1 MAFFASLMMMNSQAQ
16 NITVKLWDNTSA
28 PHSNHLQVEE
38 KDEGQERISYTTS
51 AELYIYEANP
61 AKATGQAVVICPGG
75 GYFLV
80 AIGHEGHQFAEWFA
94 EQGITAAVL
103 KYRMPNGVAQVPMED
118 AAEAL
123 RYMKQDYAGRKS
135 LRQVGIM
142 GFSAGGHLA
151 ASTAVGMLASNGEK
165 SRHAKVRA
173 DFAILFYPVVTGNPA
188 LTHKGSY
195 DNLLGADR
203 SQELTDRWD
212 PNLKINSK
220 TPPTFL
226 VHSSNDTGVNP
237 QNSGDFH
244 AQLKALNI
252 PTELHFFPTGGHGWG
267 FNDSFEHKREWQT
280 LLSEWL
286 KGLQTRKAK

>member
-51 AELYIYEANP
+51 AELYIYEADP

-80 AIGHEGHQFAEWFA
+80 AMGHEGHQFAEWFA

-123 RYMKQDYAGRKS
+123 RYMKQDYVGR
-135 LRQVGIM
+135 
-142 GFSAGGHLA
+142 
-151 ASTAVGMLASNGEK
+151 
-165 SRHAKVRA
+165 
-173 DFAILFYPVVTGNPA
+173 
-188 LTHKGSY
+188 
-195 DNLLGADR
+195 
-203 SQELTDRWD
+203 
-212 PNLKINSK
+212 
-220 TPPTFL
+220 
-226 VHSSNDTGVNP
+226 
-237 QNSGDFH
+237 
-244 AQLKALNI
+244 
-252 PTELHFFPTGGHGWG
+252 
-267 FNDSFEHKREWQT
+267 
-280 LLSEWL
+280 
-286 KGLQTRKAK
+286 